1 MNYLKTGDYRDMLN
15 IYQYPNQRIVVTERA
30 KVDDSEEREIIVKRI
45 MFELFRELNG
55 SELKTFMYFY
65 SFPTRHRE
73 GVSPP
78 KIIAFTGDCESTIK
92 RSITSLIDKG
102 YLVEYEDVERTYKT
116 AIPDRVIEAATAQ
129 RDY

>member
-1 MNYLKTGDYRDMLN
+1 MHIKCGAMKRPINSAGIIKEKDYMNYLKTGDYR
-15 IYQYPNQRIVVTERA
+15 
-30 KVDDSEEREIIVKRI
+30 
-45 MFELFRELNG
+45 
-55 SELKTFMYFY
+55 ELKTFMYFY
-65 SFPTRHRE
+65 SFPTGHRG